1 MAKVLLI
8 DDDDLVQATLSTA
21 VGLAGHTVTTAKNG
35 RDGLRLFTEQRHDVV
50 VTDIIMPDQ
59 EGIETILSI
68 RKMDGAVPIIAISGA
83 TRMGNLDILG
93 VAQSLGATRVL
104 KKPFGAQDLVD
115 AIKEC
120 LSPTPA
126 DRHQ

>member
-8 DDDDLVQATLSTA
+8 DDDDLVQTTLSTA
-21 VGLAGHTVTTAKNG
+21 VSLAGHTVTMATNG
-35 RDGLRLFTEQRHDVV
+35 RDGLRLFTEQRHDVI

-68 RKMDGAVPIIAISGA
+68 RKIDGAVPIIAMSGA
-83 TRMGNLDILG
+83 TNMGNLDILG
-93 VAQSLGATRVL
+93 AAKTLGATRIL
-104 KKPFGAQDLVD
+104 KKPFGVQDLID

-126 DRHQ
+126 DRQP